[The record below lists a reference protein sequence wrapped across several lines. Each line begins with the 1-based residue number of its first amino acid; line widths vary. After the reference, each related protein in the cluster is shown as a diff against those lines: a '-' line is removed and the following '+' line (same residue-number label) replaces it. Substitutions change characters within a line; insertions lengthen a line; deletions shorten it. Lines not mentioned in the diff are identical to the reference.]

1 MIRHVFLW
9 GFWILVDVLYTV
21 SCIWQLYLGGPE
33 PDPIAARIERGKRN
47 NANR

>member
-21 SCIWQLYLGGPE
+21 SCIWQLYTGTH
-33 PDPIAARIERGKRN
+33 DPIAARIERGKRN
-47 NANR
+47 NANP